1 MTIRNQNIICFAGE
15 DWWFHNP
22 HSNLHL
28 MQAWSA
34 HNRILFVNSPGIR
47 MPDFKTDKF
56 AFKRVFKKLGSLLR
70 FVRKAQPNI
79 WVVTPFAIPVVPRFQ
94 EAITAFNSRAL
105 ALQVGVLKWLLKLRQ
120 PIVWVTV
127 LVAKDVALKLRREG
141 GSCLV
146 YYCVDNTPHYPGVD
160 HRYMI
165 RLENELHAGADLALF
180 VNHTLLDER
189 RGHNPNTHYTGH
201 GVNYEHFAKAQGP
214 GDVPA
219 DIAAIQ
225 AKNPGP
231 IAGYM
236 GEINS
241 LDIELLEFLAR
252 RNPGVSFVF
261 IGDIYADMQRLQALP
276 NVHFL
281 GKRSYEQLPDYLRA
295 FDVCCLYYRTE
306 STFNNYRNPKKLLEY
321 MATGKPIV
329 SVSILEVEHFREHVH
344 IAGDYEHYDRLLK
357 QALAGEPEAQ
367 RQRRIEYARQQTWE
381 HVADGIGARI
391 AQVMQNG

>member
-1 MTIRNQNIICFAGE
+1 MTLRNQNIICFAGE

-34 HNRILFVNSPGIR
+34 DNRILFVNSPGIR

-105 ALQVGVLKWLLKLRQ
+105 AIQVRLLMLLLKLGQ

-141 GSCLV
+141 GRCLV

-160 HRYMI
+160 HRYMVQ
-165 RLENELHAGADLALF
+165 LENELHAGADLALF
-180 VNHTLLDER
+180 VNRALLDER
-189 RGHNPNTHYTGH
+189 RGFNPNTHHTGH
-201 GVNYEHFAKAQGP
+201 GVDYEHFARAQAGGP
-214 GDVPA
+214 MPEDMAHIPR
-219 DIAAIQ
+219 
-225 AKNPGP
+225 P

-261 IGDIYADMQRLQALP
+261 IGDIYADMARVQALP

-281 GKRSYEQLPDYLRA
+281 GKRPYRVLPDYLRG
-295 FDVCCLYYRTE
+295 FDVCCLYYRTDA
-306 STFNNYRNPKKLLEY
+306 TFNNYRNPKKLLEY

-329 SVSILEVEHFREHVH
+329 SVSILEVQHFRDHVH
-344 IAGDYEHYDRLLK
+344 IAGSYEQYDQLLR
-357 QALAGEPEAQ
+357 QALSGGEPAAQ
-367 RQRRIEYARQQTWE
+367 RQRRIDYARNQTWE
-381 HVADGIGARI
+381 RVADDIGTRI
-391 AQVMQNG
+391 AQVLQGD